1 MTDFTLLVKLSKNGD
16 VNAFS
21 KLYDLYKEDM
31 YRYASYLL
39 NSPYDAEDVV
49 SEAVLT
55 AFRKMNSLKKDD
67 AFKSWLFKILS
78 NCCKDI
84 LREHGKSPDLL
95 PLDDYFFLIEDET
108 LGDTGE
114 ALEIM
119 EAIKNLPPPDGQIVL
134 LSVIGGFKSHELALV
149 FELSPSTVRS
159 KLKRALEKLRLTLTV

>member
-1 MTDFTLLVKLSKNGD
+1 
-16 VNAFS
+16 
-21 KLYDLYKEDM
+21 ED
-31 YRYASYLL
+31 A
-39 NSPYDAEDVV
+39 V

-55 AFRKMNSLKKDD
+55 AFRKINSLKKDE

-78 NCCKDI
+78 NCCKNI
-84 LREHGKSPDLL
+84 LRERGKSPDLL

-108 LGDTGE
+108 LSEAGE

-134 LSVIGGFKSHELALV
+134 LSVIGGFKSHELASV

-159 KLKRALEKLRLTLTV
+159 KLKRALQKLRLTLTV

>member
-39 NSPYDAEDVV
+39 NSPYDAEDAV

-55 AFRKMNSLKKDD
+55 AFRKMNSLKKDE

>member
-1 MTDFTLLVKLSKNGD
+1 MTDITLLVKLSKNGD

-55 AFRKMNSLKKDD
+55 AFRKMNSLKKDE